1 MLAMSVSTGGST
13 IASCCT
19 STREDGSK
27 NASTCSRKRRRS
39 SGRNGRYEESFSRV
53 GGGNKRWEV
62 VSFEQISPQIDF
74 KSGNF
79 QVYGIHANLPDNYF
93 HGGSQSK
100 IGLNPSNL

>member
-1 MLAMSVSTGGST
+1 
-13 IASCCT
+13 
-19 STREDGSK
+19 
-27 NASTCSRKRRRS
+27 
-39 SGRNGRYEESFSRV
+39 
-53 GGGNKRWEV
+53 V